1 MNKEDFSWVVDV
13 FNETVGTEGS
23 SEPMG
28 VVQAL
33 SRVISTS
40 KAQTIMGLISDVRNA
55 VNLLLNANNSIA
67 VNSTCDLFKKYV
79 SRTWLDLKDFD
90 LLKTTIE
97 NRSEKFKRNMV
108 LSQQKISK
116 LGDNFIRDGMKI
128 LTHGY
133 SNVVIAILEAAL
145 AQGKRFSV
153 IATES
158 RPYEKTSR
166 TVSSLLEKGVPV
178 TLIADSTVAYVMST
192 VDLVLVGAEAVVENG
207 GILNTIGTYQIS
219 IVAKA
224 LGKPFYV
231 ACQSYKFTR
240 IYPLNQTEIP
250 NNDSNEEES
259 TISSNT
265 DISSLVQKYNDTLN
279 IEQPPFDYT
288 PPIYITLLF
297 TDLGILT
304 PAGVS
309 DELIKLYT

>member
-1 MNKEDFSWVVDV
+1 MDDDFSWVVDI
-13 FNETVGTEGS
+13 FHNETFNNEGS
-23 SEPMG
+23 DAMG

-40 KAQTIMGLISDVRNA
+40 KALTIMGLTSDIKKA
-55 VNLLLNANNSIA
+55 VNLLLQAKTSIA
-67 VNSTCDLFKKYV
+67 VNSTCDLFKRYV
-79 SRTWLDLKDFD
+79 SRTWLDLQDFD

-97 NRSEKFKRNMV
+97 KRSEKFKSNML
-108 LSQQKISK
+108 LSRQKISK
-116 LGDNFIRDGMKI
+116 LAVTFIRDGMKI
-128 LTHGY
+128 LTHGN
-133 SNVVIAILEAAL
+133 SKVVIAILVEAAVV
-145 AQGKRFSV
+145 QGKRFSV
-153 IATES
+153 YATES
-158 RPYEKTSR
+158 RPYGKISS
-166 TVSSLLEKGVPV
+166 TVTSLLEKDVPV
-178 TLIADSTVAYVMST
+178 TIIADSTVAYIMNS

-207 GILNTIGTYQIS
+207 GILNSIGTYQIS

-250 NNDSNEEES
+250 NNDSNEKES
-259 TISSNT
+259 TITTNPE
-265 DISSLVQKYNDTLN
+265 ISTLVNKYNDTLK
-279 IEQPPFDYT
+279 IEQPQFDYT
-288 PPIYITLLF
+288 PPLYITLLF

>member
-1 MNKEDFSWVVDV
+1 MEEDFSWVVDI
-13 FNETVGTEGS
+13 FNETVNNEGS
-23 SEPMG
+23 EAMG

-33 SRVISTS
+33 SRVISTT
-40 KAQTIMGLISDVRNA
+40 KAQTIMGLTSDVKNA
-55 VNLLLNANNSIA
+55 VNLLLNAKTSIT
-67 VNSTCDLFKKYV
+67 VNSTCDLFKRYV
-79 SRTWLDLKDFD
+79 SSTWLDLQDFD

-97 NRSEKFKRNMV
+97 QRSEKFKKNML
-108 LSQQKISK
+108 LSRQKISK
-116 LGDNFIRDGMKI
+116 LGETFIRDGMKI
-128 LTHGY
+128 LTHG
-133 SNVVIAILEAAL
+133 SSKVVIAILEAAL

-158 RPYEKTSR
+158 RPYEKFSR
-166 TVSSLLEKGVPV
+166 TLSSLLEKNVPV
-178 TLIADSTVAYVMST
+178 TLIADSTVAYIMNT

-207 GILNTIGTYQIS
+207 GILNSIGTYQIS

-250 NNDSNEEES
+250 NNISEEEKS
-259 TISSNT
+259 SISSNP
-265 DISSLVQKYNDTLN
+265 DISSLVNKYNDLIR

-288 PPIYITLLF
+288 PPLYITLLF